1 MVLLPAPSSAPSL
14 FCAPSDPP
22 PPAAGGASRASTPRP
37 DAPPSPVAASDAAPS
52 PARRALSPAR
62 RALERAATAAALL
75 DGLGDPRLRGRVRL
89 GSWLA
94 EQLAQRQREARLAT
108 GLADVDRLLGGGFP
122 RGCLSEITGAPSSG
136 RTSLALTLATAATRA
151 GEVAAWI
158 DTADALDPTSL
169 EAAGVDLGRLLWV
182 RAPGARDALRCTERL
197 LEAGGFALVVLD
209 LQRPSDA
216 ERDPRARRD
225 AGRPRRQPAP
235 AIVTDPP
242 EAAARLPYPSG
253 ARSATSA
260 TWLRLTHCASA
271 SGTALVLMGERPLV
285 GPFAT
290 LVVDLRAIR
299 LRFAS
304 RPEWLEG
311 LETRVAL
318 ARHRFGPT
326 EGFAPVCWKVPPVE
340 ASPGEAP
347 PRACDDFEP
356 RPRVRDGSGA

>member
-1 MVLLPAPSSAPSL
+1 MAMVLLPAPSSAAPLS
-14 FCAPSDPP
+14 CAPSDPP
-22 PPAAGGASRASTPRP
+22 PPAAGEASRATAPRP
-37 DAPPSPVAASDAAPS
+37 GAPPSPAAAPAAV
-52 PARRALSPAR
+52 PSPAR

-122 RGCLSEITGAPSSG
+122 RGCLSEITGAPGSG

-158 DTADALDPTSL
+158 DAADALDPTSL

-209 LQRPSDA
+209 LQRPGDA
-216 ERDPRARRD
+216 EREPRALRD
-225 AGRPRRQPAP
+225 AAPPRRRAAP
-235 AIVTDPP
+235 AIAAAPP
-242 EAAARLPYPSG
+242 EAAVGVPYPSG
-253 ARSATSA
+253 ARSGTKGDTSA

-271 SGTALVLMGERPLV
+271 SGTALVLMGTRPLV
-285 GPFAT
+285 GSFAT

-326 EGFAPVCWKVPPVE
+326 EGFAPVCWKIPPVE
-340 ASPGEAP
+340 AP
-347 PRACDDFEP
+347 PHACDDLES